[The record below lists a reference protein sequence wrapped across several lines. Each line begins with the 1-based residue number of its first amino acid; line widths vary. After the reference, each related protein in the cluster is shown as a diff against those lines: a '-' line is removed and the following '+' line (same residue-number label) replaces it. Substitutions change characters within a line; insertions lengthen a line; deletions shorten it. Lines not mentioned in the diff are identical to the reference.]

1 MDNSSILIQ
10 KAERDEYL
18 KQCNSR
24 MTKFGVKYVVTLTV
38 TTKNNME
45 DNVVIFVKGKGLM
58 QSLNFE
64 EMFYFTVK

>member
-1 MDNSSILIQ
+1 
-10 KAERDEYL
+10 
-18 KQCNSR
+18 